1 MKFLV
6 VFVVLLFFIFVFI
19 YVDDDSEEL
28 DLGIIQNL
36 EEFIFD
42 LEDFDFDLLI
52 DFFLVEFENV
62 KFEL

>member
-6 VFVVLLFFIFVFI
+6 VFVVLLFFIFVYI
-19 YVDDDSEEL
+19 CVDDDSEEL
-28 DLGIIQNL
+28 DLRIILNF

-52 DFFLVEFENV
+52 DFLIEFENV
-62 KFEL
+62 EFEL

>member
-52 DFFLVEFENV
+52 DFLIEFENV
-62 KFEL
+62 EFEL

>member
-6 VFVVLLFFIFVFI
+6 VFVVLLFFIFVYI

-28 DLGIIQNL
+28 DLGIILNF

-42 LEDFDFDLLI
+42 LEDFDLLI
-52 DFFLVEFENV
+52 DFLIEFENV
-62 KFEL
+62 EFEL

>member
-42 LEDFDFDLLI
+42 LEDFDLLI
-52 DFFLVEFENV
+52 DFLIEFENV
-62 KFEL
+62 EFEL

>member
-6 VFVVLLFFIFVFI
+6 VFVVLLFFIFVYI

-28 DLGIIQNL
+28 YLGIILNF

-52 DFFLVEFENV
+52 DFLIEFENV
-62 KFEL
+62 EFEL